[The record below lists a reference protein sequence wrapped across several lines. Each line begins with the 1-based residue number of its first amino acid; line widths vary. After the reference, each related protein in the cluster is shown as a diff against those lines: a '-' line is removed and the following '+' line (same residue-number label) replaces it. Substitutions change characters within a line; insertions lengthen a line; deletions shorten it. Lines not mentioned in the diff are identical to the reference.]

1 MLVRKHKAKSDLIA
15 IKELQAQNLKEALSL
30 EERTAEGFVTCVY
43 DIKMLEEMCG
53 DWSHIVAWKESFL
66 TGYALCMQRKAL
78 PNFPILVP
86 LHERLKSLKWKGKPI
101 PVMDVAI
108 IGQVC
113 VAKGFRKQGL
123 LQAMYTAMR
132 EQLKSSFQLLITEI
146 DGDNIPSLRA
156 HRSFGFEEIVRYKEQ
171 NGRVWVIV
179 GVEL

>member
-1 MLVRKHKAKSDLIA
+1 MLVRKHKAESDLIA
-15 IKELQAQNLKEALSL
+15 IKELQAQNLKEALGL

-43 DIKMLEEMCG
+43 DIKMLKEMCG
-53 DWSHIVAWKESFL
+53 DWSHIVAWKESVL
-66 TGYALCMQRKAL
+66 TGYALCMQREAL

-86 LHERLKSLKWKGKPI
+86 LHERLKSLKWKGLLI
-101 PVMDVAI
+101 SELDAAI

-146 DGDNIPSLRA
+146 DGDNMPSLRA

-179 GVEL
+179 GVDL

>member
-1 MLVRKHKAKSDLIA
+1 MLVRKHNAESDLIA
-15 IKELQAQNLKEALSL
+15 IKELQTQNLKETLSL
-30 EERTAEGFVTCVY
+30 EERIAEGFVTCVY

-53 DWSHIVAWKESFL
+53 DWSHIVAWEESL
-66 TGYALCMQRKAL
+66 LLGYALCMQRDAL

-86 LHERLKSLKWKGKPI
+86 LHERLKSLEWKAKPI
-101 PVMDVAI
+101 SALHSAV

-132 EQLKSSFQLLITEI
+132 EQLMSSFQLLITEI
-146 DGDNIPSLRA
+146 DADNIPSLRA

-179 GVEL
+179 GVDL